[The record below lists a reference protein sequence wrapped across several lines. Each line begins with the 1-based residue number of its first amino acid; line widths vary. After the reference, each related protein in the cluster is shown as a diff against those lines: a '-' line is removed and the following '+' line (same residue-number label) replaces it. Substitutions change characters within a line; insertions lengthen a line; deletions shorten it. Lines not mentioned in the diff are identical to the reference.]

1 MAVTLPL
8 PRAWRP
14 TGETARLAARA
25 AGRGAWRIFRTV
37 LWPILWQSAL
47 FGAVFWVAMNPAV
60 RLMPLPSV
68 PEQDMGHFRLW
79 VAWLAANGV
88 EAAYAGL
95 FPAQYIIYPPLSPY
109 FYLLVAQ
116 LIAAMPAPPPLLAG
130 IWPADG
136 NWFEAVVRFPVVLF
150 HGLLTAVIYWSTVR
164 WKGHLAAI
172 GAAVFYA
179 ANPAVLFDLVY
190 WAQPDSYHSFFA
202 VVGLLLL
209 LGRWPELGW
218 AALALAALAKPQAW
232 IYLPVLVL
240 FTWRRH
246 GFGKVLSGGVFFI
259 VTAVALVWPFI
270 AADRGWELAS
280 VFVNFSRVMPVVT
293 ANAHNLWW
301 LVLGQPG
308 LFKADSAIFLGPFSY
323 QTVGLVLLLVGYAGA
338 LMKTLG
344 DGDRETLFSA
354 AGFMSLS
361 FFLFATQ
368 IHENHAFLVFPM
380 LAMCWPASARLFAVF
395 LILTVTM
402 FGNLAMHDP
411 ILEPQMPELL
421 AQYRPDWLPASL
433 AEWTTPERL
442 MVLGT
447 LLNFL
452 ALAIWFSTF
461 VWRRPNRPVPASER
475 QRRAGW
481 GAFVGGSAALVA
493 AALALYLVLVPPAP
507 SSASPPSDSLLDGKI
522 SLAPV
527 EEPYLR
533 ITLGGDGTIDPEAR
547 RVQTI
552 FTAIGGAAA
561 VAFVALGYASYQ
573 GFART
578 RR

>member
-1 MAVTLPL
+1 MALSLPL
-8 PRAWRP
+8 PRPSRSASL
-14 TGETARLAARA
+14 TARRAVAAI
-25 AGRGAWRIFRTV
+25 GRGVWRATRFG
-37 LWPILWQSAL
+37 LWPVVWQTAL
-47 FGAVFWVAMNPAV
+47 FAVVFWVAMNPAV

-79 VAWLAANGV
+79 VAWLGANGV

-109 FYLLVAQ
+109 FYFLVAQ
-116 LIAAMPAPPPLLAG
+116 LIAAMPAPPPLLQPS
-130 IWPADG
+130 WPADG
-136 NWFEAVVRFPVVLF
+136 HWFEAVVRAPVVLF
-150 HGLLTAVIYWSTVR
+150 HGLLAAVIYWSTVR
-164 WKGHLAAI
+164 WKGHI
-172 GAAVFYA
+172 AAVAATLLYA

-218 AALALAALAKPQAW
+218 AAFALAALAKPQAW

-246 GFGKVLSGGVFFI
+246 GFGKVLSGGILFAI
-259 VTAVALVWPFI
+259 TATALIWPYI
-270 AADRGWELAS
+270 AAGRGWEMAS

-323 QTVGLVLLLVGYAGA
+323 QTVGLVLLLVGYTAA

-344 DGDRETLFSA
+344 DGDRATLFSA

-361 FFLFATQ
+361 FFLFSTQ
-368 IHENHAFLVFPM
+368 VHENHAFLVFPM
-380 LAMCWPASARLFAVF
+380 LAMCWPASARLLLVL

-402 FGNLAMHDP
+402 FANLAMHDP
-411 ILEPQMPELL
+411 ILEPQMPTLI
-421 AQYRPDWLPASL
+421 AQYTADWLPPPL
-433 AEWTTPERL
+433 ADWVTTERL
-442 MVLGT
+442 MLLGT
-447 LLNFL
+447 WLNFV

-461 VWRRPNRPVPASER
+461 VWQRRRRPVPAWER

-481 GAFVGGSAALVA
+481 GAFVGGTAVLAAT
-493 AALALYLVLVPPAP
+493 ALALALVLTPPP
-507 SSASPPSDSLLDGKI
+507 TTPQRPPDSLLDGKI
-522 SLAPV
+522 SLRPV

-533 ITLGGDGTIDPEAR
+533 ITLGGGGTTDPAAQR
-547 RVQTI
+547 LQTI
-552 FTAIGGAAA
+552 FTAIGGALA
-561 VAFVALGYASYQ
+561 VASVSLAYASYQ
-573 GFART
+573 GLARN
-578 RR
+578 RH

>member
-1 MAVTLPL
+1 MALSLPL
-8 PRAWRP
+8 PRASRP
-14 TGETARLAARA
+14 AGETLRLAGAA
-25 AGRGAWRIFRTV
+25 AGRTAGRAFRSV
-37 LWPILWQSAL
+37 LWPILWQGAL
-47 FGAVFWVAMNPAV
+47 FAAVFWVAMNPAV

-79 VAWLAANGV
+79 VAWLGANGV

-109 FYLLVAQ
+109 FYFLVAQ
-116 LIAAMPAPPPLLAG
+116 LIAAMPAPPLPLLPY
-130 IWPADG
+130 WPADG
-136 NWFEAVVRFPVVLF
+136 HWFEAVVRAPVVLF
-150 HGLLTAVIYWSTVR
+150 HGLLTALIYWSTVR

-172 GAAVFYA
+172 AASVFYA

-202 VVGLLLL
+202 VAGLLLL

-232 IYLPVLVL
+232 IYLPVLLL

-246 GFGKVLSGGVFFI
+246 GFGKVLSGGVFFV
-259 VTAVALVWPFI
+259 VTAVGVVWPFI

-323 QTVGLVLLLVGYAGA
+323 QTVGLVLLLAAYTAA

-354 AGFMSLS
+354 AGFMSLA
-361 FFLFATQ
+361 FFMLSTQ
-368 IHENHAFLVFPM
+368 VHENHAFLVFPM
-380 LAMCWPASARLFAVF
+380 LAMCWPASARLFVVF
-395 LILTVTM
+395 LILSVTM
-402 FGNLAMHDP
+402 IGNLAMHDP
-411 ILEPQMPELL
+411 ILEPQIPALL
-421 AQYRPDWLPASL
+421 AQFTSAWLPSAL
-433 AEWTTPERL
+433 AEWMTPEQL
-442 MVLGT
+442 MLLGT
-447 LLNFL
+447 WLNFL
-452 ALAIWFSTF
+452 ALGIWFSTF
-461 VWRRPNRPVPASER
+461 VWRWPSRPVPAWER
-475 QRRAGW
+475 RRRAGW
-481 GAFVGGSAALVA
+481 GALVGGAASLGA
-493 AALALYLVLVPPAP
+493 AALALFLVLAPPAP
-507 SSASPPSDSLLDGKI
+507 SAASSDSLLDGKI
-522 SLAPV
+522 SLKPV
-527 EEPYLR
+527 EEPYSR

-547 RVQTI
+547 RLQTI

-573 GFART
+573 GFAST

>member
-1 MAVTLPL
+1 MALTLPF
-8 PRAWRP
+8 PRSSRSL
-14 TGETARLAARA
+14 GETARLAAGVL
-25 AGRGAWRIFRTV
+25 GRGMWRAVRVVI
-37 LWPILWQSAL
+37 WPIIWQVPLFAIIFWAAL
-47 FGAVFWVAMNPAV
+47 NPAV

-79 VAWLAANGV
+79 VAWLGANGV

-109 FYLLVAQ
+109 FYYLVAQ
-116 LIAAMPAPPPLLAG
+116 LIAAMPAPPPLLQPL
-130 IWPADG
+130 WPTDG
-136 NWFEAVVRFPVVLF
+136 HWFEAVVRAPVVLF

-172 GAAVFYA
+172 AASLFYA

-218 AALALAALAKPQAW
+218 AAFALAALAKPQAW
-232 IYLPVLVL
+232 IYLPVLLL

-246 GFGKVLSGGVFFI
+246 GFGKVLSGGVFFL
-259 VTAVALVWPFI
+259 VTAVALLWPYI
-270 AADRGWELAS
+270 AAGRGWEMAS

-301 LVLGQPG
+301 LILGQPG

-323 QTVGLVLLLVGYAGA
+323 QTVGFVLLLIGYTAA

-354 AGFMSLS
+354 AGFMSLW
-361 FFLFATQ
+361 FFLFSTQ

-380 LAMCWPASARLFAVF
+380 LAMCWPASARLFAVL
-395 LILTVTM
+395 LILTLTM

-411 ILEPQMPELL
+411 ILEPQMPSLI
-421 AQYRPDWLPASL
+421 AQYTPEWLPRPL
-433 AEWTTPERL
+433 AEWATMERL
-442 MVLGT
+442 MLLGT
-447 LLNFL
+447 WLNFL

-461 VWRRPNRPVPASER
+461 IWRWRSRPVPAWER

-481 GAFVGGSAALVA
+481 GAAVGGTAALAA
-493 AALALYLVLVPPAP
+493 AALALVLVL
-507 SSASPPSDSLLDGKI
+507 SPPSPAAPARAPDSLLDGRI
-522 SLAPV
+522 SLKPV

-533 ITLGGDGTIDPEAR
+533 ITLGGGGTTDPNALR
-547 RVQTI
+547 LQTI
-552 FTAIGGAAA
+552 FTALGGALA
-561 VAFVALGYASYQ
+561 VACVSLGYASYQ
-573 GFART
+573 GLARN